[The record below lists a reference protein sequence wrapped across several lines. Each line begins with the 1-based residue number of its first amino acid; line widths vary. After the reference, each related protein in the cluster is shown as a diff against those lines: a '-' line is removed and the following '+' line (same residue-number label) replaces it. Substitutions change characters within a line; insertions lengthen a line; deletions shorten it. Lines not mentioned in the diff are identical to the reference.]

1 MKDFFK
7 YVLATVVGIFLT
19 SIIMFAFG
27 AMSIVG
33 MIASGEAT
41 KSIDPNSVLV
51 LKLDGIMSEQSED
64 NFMNKING
72 IEGLSF
78 ENTMQAIQRA
88 AANDD
93 VAGIYIE
100 AGQFGADIAQVEE
113 LHAELK
119 KFRNTGKWIIAY
131 GEEYNT
137 LSYYLASTANKV
149 YMNPQGTVNWIGL
162 GGEAMYIKNTLAK
175 FGIKYVPVKVG
186 KYKSAV
192 ERYTADEMSAADRE
206 QTERYLHGWWNTIV
220 KAVSE
225 NRHISTSKLNKY
237 ADDMITLGDPKQFV
251 ETKMVDKLLYTDEV
265 KPAVKKFMKL
275 DEDDDINQISVDD
288 ILNTKIKEDGDKV
301 AVYYA
306 FGNIIDEETPQ
317 GIFAG
322 TTNIVAKR
330 VCQDLQEIA
339 DNDKIKAVVLR
350 INSGGGS
357 AYASE
362 QIWHQVKKLREK
374 KPVVVSMSG
383 AAASGGYYISAPA
396 NYIIADNTTIT
407 GSIGIYGLYRDM
419 SELYTKKLGI
429 SFSQIGTNR
438 NSVLGSQEYGFT
450 PEQFT
455 ALQNNVNRG
464 YELFKKRVAEGRKMT
479 LAQVENIAQ
488 GRVWLGKDAK
498 EIGLVDEIG
507 GLNRAIAKAA
517 SLAKCKEYYA
527 QTWGE
532 APSLLEQ
539 LLNQSTGIDT
549 YLDAKLKN
557 TLGALYEPVMMM
569 NEYEQMDKVQAR
581 MPYIINIK

>member
-7 YVLATVVGIFLT
+7 YVLATVVGLVLT
-19 SIIMFAFG
+19 SIIMFALG

-41 KSIDPNSVLV
+41 KSIDHNSVLV
-51 LKLDGIMSEQSED
+51 LKLDGMMSEQSED

-88 AANDD
+88 AANED

-100 AGQFGADIAQVEE
+100 AGQFGADLAQAEE
-113 LHAELK
+113 LHAELE

-131 GEEYNT
+131 GENYNV

-149 YMNPQGTVNWIGL
+149 YMNPQGTINWIGL

-206 QTERYLHGWWNTIV
+206 QTERYLKGWWNTIV
-220 KAVSE
+220 KGVSA
-225 NRHISTSKLNKY
+225 NRHISAADLNKY
-237 ADDMITLGDPKQFV
+237 ADDMIALGEPKQFV
-251 ETKMVDKLLYTDEV
+251 STKMVDKLLYTDEV

-288 ILNTKIKEDGDKV
+288 ILNTKIQEDGDEI

-306 FGNIIDEETPQ
+306 FGNIVNETSTE
-317 GIFAG
+317 GMFNG
-322 TTNIVAKR
+322 TYIAAKD
-330 VCQDLQEIA
+330 VCRDLQEIA
-339 DNDKIKAVVLR
+339 DDDHIKAVVLR

-429 SFSQIGTNR
+429 NFSQVGTNR

-464 YELFKKRVAEGRKMT
+464 YELFKSRVAEGRKLT
-479 LAQVENIAQ
+479 AAQVENIAQ
-488 GRVWLGKDAK
+488 GRVWLGEDAK
-498 EIGLVDEIG
+498 KIGLVDEIG

-527 QTWGE
+527 ETWGE
-532 APSLLEQ
+532 TPSLLEQ
-539 LLNQSTGIDT
+539 LLANSTDMDT
-549 YLDAKLKN
+549 YLDTKLKN

-581 MPYIINIK
+581 MPYIIRIK

>member
-131 GEEYNT
+131 GEDYNT

-149 YMNPQGTVNWIGL
+149 YMNPQGSIKWLGI
-162 GGEAMYIKNTLAK
+162 GGETMYIKNALAK
-175 FGIKYVPVKVG
+175 LGIKYVPVKVG

-192 ERYTADEMSAADRE
+192 EQLTADEMSEADRE
-206 QTERYLHGWWNTIV
+206 QTERYLNGWWNTIV

-225 NRHISTSKLNKY
+225 NRHISTANLNKY

-322 TTNIVAKR
+322 TNIVAKR

-407 GSIGIYGLYRDM
+407 GSIGIFGLFQDM
-419 SELYTKKLGI
+419 TDLYTKKLGI
-429 SFSQIGTNR
+429 NFSQVGTNR
-438 NSVLGSQEYGFT
+438 NSVFGSQKYGFT
-450 PEQFT
+450 PEQLT

-581 MPYIINIK
+581 MPYIISIK

>member
-7 YVLATVVGIFLT
+7 YVLATVVGLVLT
-19 SIIMFAFG
+19 SIIMFALG

-41 KSIDPNSVLV
+41 KSIDHNSVLV
-51 LKLDGIMSEQSED
+51 LKLDGMMSEQSED

-72 IEGLSF
+72 IQGLSF

-88 AANDD
+88 AANED

-100 AGQFGADIAQVEE
+100 AGQFGADLAQAEE
-113 LHAELK
+113 LHAELE
-119 KFRNTGKWIIAY
+119 KFRKTGKWIIAY
-131 GEEYNT
+131 GENYNV

-149 YMNPQGTVNWIGL
+149 YMNPQGTINWIGL
-162 GGEAMYIKNTLAK
+162 GGETMYLKNALAK
-175 FGIKYVPVKVG
+175 VGIKFVPVRVG
-186 KYKSAV
+186 KYKSLV
-192 ERYTADEMSAADRE
+192 ERVTADEMSAADRE
-206 QTERYLHGWWNTIV
+206 QTERYLKGWWNTIV
-220 KAVSE
+220 KGVSA
-225 NRHISTSKLNKY
+225 NRHISAADLNKY
-237 ADDMITLGDPKQFV
+237 ADDMIALGEPKQFV
-251 ETKMVDKLLYTDEV
+251 STKMVDKLLYTDEV
-265 KPAVKKFMKL
+265 KPAVKKFMNL

-288 ILNTKIKEDGDKV
+288 ILNTKIQEDGDEI

-306 FGNIIDEETPQ
+306 FGDIVNETSTE
-317 GIFAG
+317 GMFNG
-322 TTNIVAKR
+322 TCIAAKD
-330 VCQDLQEIA
+330 VCRDLQEIA
-339 DNDKIKAVVLR
+339 DDDHIKAVVLR

-407 GSIGIYGLYRDM
+407 GSIGIFGLYQDM

-429 SFSQIGTNR
+429 NFSQVGTNR
-438 NSVLGSQEYGFT
+438 NSVLGSQKYGFT
-450 PEQFT
+450 PEQLT
-455 ALQNNVNRG
+455 ALQNSINRG
-464 YELFKKRVAEGRKMT
+464 YELFKSRVAEGRKLT
-479 LAQVENIAQ
+479 AAQVENIAQ
-488 GRVWLGKDAK
+488 GRVWLGEDAK
-498 EIGLVDEIG
+498 KIGLVDEIG

-527 QTWGE
+527 ETWGE
-532 APSLLEQ
+532 TPSLLEQ
-539 LLNQSTGIDT
+539 LLANSTDMDT
-549 YLDAKLKN
+549 YLDTKLKN

-581 MPYIINIK
+581 MPYIIRIK

>member
-93 VAGIYIE
+93 VAGIYID
-100 AGQFGADIAQVEE
+100 AGQFGADLAQVEE

-131 GEEYNT
+131 GEEYNI

>member
-7 YVLATVVGIFLT
+7 YVLATVVGLVLT
-19 SIIMFAFG
+19 SIIMFALG

-41 KSIDPNSVLV
+41 KSIDHNSVLV

-88 AANDD
+88 AANED

-100 AGQFGADIAQVEE
+100 AGQFGADLAQAEE
-113 LHAELK
+113 LHSELE
-119 KFRNTGKWIIAY
+119 KFRKTGKWIIAY
-131 GEEYNT
+131 GEDYNV

-206 QTERYLHGWWNTIV
+206 QTERYLKGWWNTIV
-220 KAVSE
+220 KGVSA
-225 NRHISTSKLNKY
+225 NRHISAADLNKY
-237 ADDMITLGDPKQFV
+237 ADDMIALDEPKQFV
-251 ETKMVDKLLYTDEV
+251 STKMVDKLLYTDEV
-265 KPAVKKFMKL
+265 KPAVKKFMNL
-275 DEDDDINQISVDD
+275 DEDADINQISVDD
-288 ILNTKIKEDGDKV
+288 ILNTKIQEDGDEI

-306 FGNIIDEETPQ
+306 FGNIVNETSTE
-317 GIFAG
+317 GMFNG
-322 TTNIVAKR
+322 TYIAAKD
-330 VCQDLQEIA
+330 VCRDLQEIA
-339 DNDKIKAVVLR
+339 DDDHIKAVVLR

-429 SFSQIGTNR
+429 NFSQVGTNR

-464 YELFKKRVAEGRKMT
+464 YELFKSRVAEGRKLT
-479 LAQVENIAQ
+479 AAQVENIAQ
-488 GRVWLGKDAK
+488 GRVWLGEDAK
-498 EIGLVDEIG
+498 KIGLVDEIG

-527 QTWGE
+527 ETWGE
-532 APSLLEQ
+532 TPSLLEQ
-539 LLNQSTGIDT
+539 LLANSTDMDT
-549 YLDAKLKN
+549 YLDTKLKN

-581 MPYIINIK
+581 MPYIIRIK

>member
-7 YVLATVVGIFLT
+7 YVLATVVGLVLT
-19 SIIMFAFG
+19 SIIMFALG

-41 KSIDPNSVLV
+41 KSIDHNSVLV
-51 LKLDGIMSEQSED
+51 LKLDGMMSEQSED

-88 AANDD
+88 AANED

-100 AGQFGADIAQVEE
+100 AGQFGADLAQAEE
-113 LHAELK
+113 LHAELE
-119 KFRNTGKWIIAY
+119 KFRKTGKWIIAY
-131 GEEYNT
+131 GEDYNV

-149 YMNPQGTVNWIGL
+149 YMNPQGTINWIGL

-206 QTERYLHGWWNTIV
+206 QTERYLKGWWNTIV
-220 KAVSE
+220 KGVSA
-225 NRHISTSKLNKY
+225 NRHISAADLNKY
-237 ADDMITLGDPKQFV
+237 ADDMIALGEPKQFV
-251 ETKMVDKLLYTDEV
+251 STKMVDKLLYTDEV
-265 KPAVKKFMKL
+265 KPAVKKFMNL

-288 ILNTKIKEDGDKV
+288 ILNTKIQEDGDEI

-306 FGNIIDEETPQ
+306 FGNIVNETSTE
-317 GIFAG
+317 GMFNG
-322 TTNIVAKR
+322 TYIAAKD
-330 VCQDLQEIA
+330 VCRDLQEIA
-339 DNDKIKAVVLR
+339 DDDHIKAVVLR

-407 GSIGIYGLYRDM
+407 GSIGIYGLYQDM

-429 SFSQIGTNR
+429 NFSQVGTNR

-464 YELFKKRVAEGRKMT
+464 YELFKSRVAEGRKLT
-479 LAQVENIAQ
+479 AAQVENIAQ
-488 GRVWLGKDAK
+488 GRVWLGEDAK
-498 EIGLVDEIG
+498 KIGLVDEIG

-527 QTWGE
+527 ETWGE
-532 APSLLEQ
+532 TPSLLEQ
-539 LLNQSTGIDT
+539 LLANSTDMDT
-549 YLDAKLKN
+549 YLDTKLKN

-581 MPYIINIK
+581 MPYIIRIK

>member
-7 YVLATVVGIFLT
+7 YVLATVVGLVLT
-19 SIIMFAFG
+19 SIIMFALG

-41 KSIDPNSVLV
+41 KSIDHNSVLV
-51 LKLDGIMSEQSED
+51 LKLDGMMSEQSED

-88 AANDD
+88 AANED

-100 AGQFGADIAQVEE
+100 AGQFGADLAQAEE
-113 LHAELK
+113 LHAELE
-119 KFRNTGKWIIAY
+119 KFRKTGKWIIAY
-131 GEEYNT
+131 GENYNV

-149 YMNPQGTVNWIGL
+149 YMNPQGTINWIGL

-206 QTERYLHGWWNTIV
+206 QTERYLKGWWNTIV
-220 KAVSE
+220 KGVSA
-225 NRHISTSKLNKY
+225 NRHISAADLNKY
-237 ADDMITLGDPKQFV
+237 ADDMIALGEPKQFV
-251 ETKMVDKLLYTDEV
+251 STKMVDKLLYTDEV
-265 KPAVKKFMKL
+265 KPAVKKFMNL

-288 ILNTKIKEDGDKV
+288 ILNTKIQEDGDEI

-306 FGNIIDEETPQ
+306 FGNIVNETSTE
-317 GIFAG
+317 GMFNG
-322 TTNIVAKR
+322 TYIAAKD
-330 VCQDLQEIA
+330 VCRDLQEIA
-339 DNDKIKAVVLR
+339 DDDHIKAVVLR

-464 YELFKKRVAEGRKMT
+464 YELFKSRVAEGRKLT
-479 LAQVENIAQ
+479 AAQVENIAQ
-488 GRVWLGKDAK
+488 GRVWLGEDAK
-498 EIGLVDEIG
+498 KIGLVDEIG

-527 QTWGE
+527 ETWGE
-532 APSLLEQ
+532 TPSLLEQ
-539 LLNQSTGIDT
+539 LLTNSTDMDT
-549 YLDAKLKN
+549 YLDTKLKN

-581 MPYIINIK
+581 MPYIIRIK

>member
-131 GEEYNT
+131 GEEYNI

-225 NRHISTSKLNKY
+225 NRHISTAKLNKY

-429 SFSQIGTNR
+429 NFSQVGTNR

-464 YELFKKRVAEGRKMT
+464 YELFKKRVAEGRKLT
-479 LAQVENIAQ
+479 PAQVENIAQ
-488 GRVWLGKDAK
+488 GRVWLGEDAK
-498 EIGLVDEIG
+498 KIGLVDEIG

-527 QTWGE
+527 ETWGE
-532 APSLLEQ
+532 TPSLLEQ
-539 LLNQSTGIDT
+539 LLANSTDMDT
-549 YLDAKLKN
+549 YLDTKLKN

-581 MPYIINIK
+581 MPYIIRIK

>member
-131 GEEYNT
+131 GEEYNI

-237 ADDMITLGDPKQFV
+237 ADDMITLDDPKQFV

>member
-131 GEEYNT
+131 GEEYNI

-149 YMNPQGTVNWIGL
+149 YMNPLGTVNWIGL

-225 NRHISTSKLNKY
+225 NRHISTAKLNKY

-275 DEDDDINQISVDD
+275 DEDDDINQISIDD

>member
-7 YVLATVVGIFLT
+7 YVLATVVGLVLT
-19 SIIMFAFG
+19 SIIMFALG

-41 KSIDPNSVLV
+41 KSIDHNSVLV
-51 LKLDGIMSEQSED
+51 LKLDGMMSEQSED

-88 AANDD
+88 AANED

-100 AGQFGADIAQVEE
+100 AGQFGADLAQAEE
-113 LHAELK
+113 LHAELE
-119 KFRNTGKWIIAY
+119 KFRKTGKWIIAY
-131 GEEYNT
+131 GENYNV

-149 YMNPQGTVNWIGL
+149 YMNPQGTINWIGL

-206 QTERYLHGWWNTIV
+206 QTERYLKGWWNTIV
-220 KAVSE
+220 KGVSA
-225 NRHISTSKLNKY
+225 NRHISAADLNKY
-237 ADDMITLGDPKQFV
+237 ADDMIALGEPKQFV
-251 ETKMVDKLLYTDEV
+251 STKMVDKLLYTDEV

-288 ILNTKIKEDGDKV
+288 ILNTKIQEDGDEI

-306 FGNIIDEETPQ
+306 FGNIVNETSTE
-317 GIFAG
+317 GMFNG
-322 TTNIVAKR
+322 TYIAAKD
-330 VCQDLQEIA
+330 VCRDLQEIA
-339 DNDKIKAVVLR
+339 DDDHIKAVVLR

-464 YELFKKRVAEGRKMT
+464 YELFKSRVAEGRKLT
-479 LAQVENIAQ
+479 AAQVENIAQ
-488 GRVWLGKDAK
+488 GRVWLGEDAK
-498 EIGLVDEIG
+498 KIGLVDEIG

-527 QTWGE
+527 ETWGE
-532 APSLLEQ
+532 TPSLLEQ
-539 LLNQSTGIDT
+539 LLANSTDMDT
-549 YLDAKLKN
+549 YLDTKLKN

-581 MPYIINIK
+581 MPYIIRIK

>member
-225 NRHISTSKLNKY
+225 NRHISAAKLNKY

-581 MPYIINIK
+581 MPYIISIK

>member
-131 GEEYNT
+131 GEEYNI

-225 NRHISTSKLNKY
+225 NRHISTAKLNKY

-275 DEDDDINQISVDD
+275 DEDNDINQISVDD

-549 YLDAKLKN
+549 YLDTKLKN

>member
-131 GEEYNT
+131 GEEYNI

-225 NRHISTSKLNKY
+225 NRHISTAKLNKY

>member
-131 GEEYNT
+131 GEEYNI

-288 ILNTKIKEDGDKV
+288 ILNTKIEEDGDKV

>member
-7 YVLATVVGIFLT
+7 YVLATVVGLVLT
-19 SIIMFAFG
+19 SIIMFALG

-41 KSIDPNSVLV
+41 KSIDHNSVLV
-51 LKLDGIMSEQSED
+51 LKLDGMMSEQSED

-88 AANDD
+88 AANKD

-100 AGQFGADIAQVEE
+100 AGQFGADLAQAEE
-113 LHAELK
+113 LHAELE
-119 KFRNTGKWIIAY
+119 KFRKTGKWIIAY
-131 GEEYNT
+131 GEDYNV

-149 YMNPQGTVNWIGL
+149 YMNPQGTINWIGL
-162 GGEAMYIKNTLAK
+162 GGETMYLKNALAK
-175 FGIKYVPVKVG
+175 VGIKFVPVRVG
-186 KYKSAV
+186 KYKSLV
-192 ERYTADEMSAADRE
+192 ERVTADEMSAADRE
-206 QTERYLHGWWNTIV
+206 QTERYLKGWWNTIV
-220 KAVSE
+220 KGVSA
-225 NRHISTSKLNKY
+225 NRHISAADLNKY
-237 ADDMITLGDPKQFV
+237 ADDMIALGEPKQFV
-251 ETKMVDKLLYTDEV
+251 STKMVDKLLYTDEV
-265 KPAVKKFMKL
+265 KPAVKKFMNL

-288 ILNTKIKEDGDKV
+288 ILNTKIQEDGDEI

-306 FGNIIDEETPQ
+306 FGNIVNETSTE
-317 GIFAG
+317 GMFNG
-322 TTNIVAKR
+322 TYIAAKD
-330 VCQDLQEIA
+330 VCRDLQEIA
-339 DNDKIKAVVLR
+339 DDDHIKAVVLR

-407 GSIGIYGLYRDM
+407 GSIGIFGLYQDM

-429 SFSQIGTNR
+429 NFSQVGTNR
-438 NSVLGSQEYGFT
+438 NSVLGSQKYGFT
-450 PEQFT
+450 PEQLT

-464 YELFKKRVAEGRKMT
+464 YELFKSRVAEGRKLT
-479 LAQVENIAQ
+479 AAQVENIAQ
-488 GRVWLGKDAK
+488 GRVWLGEDAK
-498 EIGLVDEIG
+498 KIGLVDEIG

-527 QTWGE
+527 ETWGE
-532 APSLLEQ
+532 TPSLLEQ
-539 LLNQSTGIDT
+539 LLANSTDMDT
-549 YLDAKLKN
+549 YLDTKLKN

-581 MPYIINIK
+581 MPYIIRIK

>member
-225 NRHISTSKLNKY
+225 NRHISTAKLNKY

-539 LLNQSTGIDT
+539 LLNQSTEIDT

-581 MPYIINIK
+581 MPYIISIK

>member
-7 YVLATVVGIFLT
+7 YVLATVVGLVLT
-19 SIIMFAFG
+19 SIIMFALG

-41 KSIDPNSVLV
+41 KSIDHNSVLV
-51 LKLDGIMSEQSED
+51 LKLDGMMSEQSED

-72 IEGLSF
+72 IQGLSF

-100 AGQFGADIAQVEE
+100 AGQFGADLAQAEE
-113 LHAELK
+113 LHAELE
-119 KFRNTGKWIIAY
+119 KFRKTGKWIIAY
-131 GEEYNT
+131 GEDYNV

-149 YMNPQGTVNWIGL
+149 YMNPQGTINWIGL

-206 QTERYLHGWWNTIV
+206 QTERYLKGWWNTIV
-220 KAVSE
+220 KGVSA
-225 NRHISTSKLNKY
+225 NRHISAADLNKY
-237 ADDMITLGDPKQFV
+237 ADDMIALGEPKQFV
-251 ETKMVDKLLYTDEV
+251 STKMVDKLLYTDEV

-288 ILNTKIKEDGDKV
+288 ILNTKIQEDGDEI

-306 FGNIIDEETPQ
+306 FGNIVNETSTE
-317 GIFAG
+317 GMFNG
-322 TTNIVAKR
+322 TYIAAKD
-330 VCQDLQEIA
+330 VCRDLQEIA
-339 DNDKIKAVVLR
+339 DDDHIKAVVLR

-464 YELFKKRVAEGRKMT
+464 YELFKSRVAEGRKMT
-479 LAQVENIAQ
+479 AAQVENIAQ
-488 GRVWLGKDAK
+488 GRVWLGEDAK
-498 EIGLVDEIG
+498 KIGLVDEIG

-527 QTWGE
+527 ETWGE
-532 APSLLEQ
+532 TPSLLEQ
-539 LLNQSTGIDT
+539 LLANSTDMDT
-549 YLDAKLKN
+549 YLDTKLKN

-581 MPYIINIK
+581 MPYIIRIK

>member
-7 YVLATVVGIFLT
+7 YVLATVVGLVLT
-19 SIIMFAFG
+19 SIIMFALG

-41 KSIDPNSVLV
+41 KSIDHNSVLV
-51 LKLDGIMSEQSED
+51 LKLDGMMSEQSED

-100 AGQFGADIAQVEE
+100 AGQFGADLAQAEE
-113 LHAELK
+113 LHAELE
-119 KFRNTGKWIIAY
+119 KFRKTGKWIIAY
-131 GEEYNT
+131 GEDYNV

-206 QTERYLHGWWNTIV
+206 QTERYLKGWWNTIV
-220 KAVSE
+220 KGVSA
-225 NRHISTSKLNKY
+225 NRHISAADLNKY
-237 ADDMITLGDPKQFV
+237 ADDMIALGEPKQFV
-251 ETKMVDKLLYTDEV
+251 STKMVDKLLYTDEV
-265 KPAVKKFMKL
+265 KPAVKKFMNL

-288 ILNTKIKEDGDKV
+288 ILNTKIQEDGDEI

-306 FGNIIDEETPQ
+306 FGNIVNETSTE
-317 GIFAG
+317 GMFNG
-322 TTNIVAKR
+322 TYIAAKD
-330 VCQDLQEIA
+330 VCRDLQEIA
-339 DNDKIKAVVLR
+339 DDDHIKAVVLR

-429 SFSQIGTNR
+429 NFSQVGTNR
-438 NSVLGSQEYGFT
+438 NSVLGSQEFGFT

-464 YELFKKRVAEGRKMT
+464 YELFKSRVAEGRKLT
-479 LAQVENIAQ
+479 PAQVENIAQ
-488 GRVWLGKDAK
+488 GRVWLGEDAK
-498 EIGLVDEIG
+498 KIGLVDEIG

-527 QTWGE
+527 ETWGE
-532 APSLLEQ
+532 TPSLLEQ
-539 LLNQSTGIDT
+539 LLANSTDMDT
-549 YLDAKLKN
+549 YLDTKLKN

-581 MPYIINIK
+581 MPYIIRIK

>member
-7 YVLATVVGIFLT
+7 YVLATVVGLVLT
-19 SIIMFAFG
+19 SIIMFALG

-41 KSIDPNSVLV
+41 KSIDHNSVLV
-51 LKLDGIMSEQSED
+51 LKLDGMMSEQSED

-88 AANDD
+88 AANED

-100 AGQFGADIAQVEE
+100 AGQFGADLAQAEE
-113 LHAELK
+113 LHAELE
-119 KFRNTGKWIIAY
+119 KFRKTGKWIIAY
-131 GEEYNT
+131 GEDYNV

-162 GGEAMYIKNTLAK
+162 GGETMYLKNALAK
-175 FGIKYVPVKVG
+175 VGIKFVPVKVG

-192 ERYTADEMSAADRE
+192 ERVTADEMSAADRE
-206 QTERYLHGWWNTIV
+206 QTERYLKGWWNTIV
-220 KAVSE
+220 KGVSAS
-225 NRHISTSKLNKY
+225 RHISAADLNKY
-237 ADDMITLGDPKQFV
+237 ADDMIALGEPKQFV
-251 ETKMVDKLLYTDEV
+251 STKMVDKLLYTDEV

-288 ILNTKIKEDGDKV
+288 ILNTKIQEDGDEI

-306 FGNIIDEETPQ
+306 FGNIVNETPTE
-317 GIFAG
+317 GMFNG
-322 TTNIVAKR
+322 TCIAAKD
-330 VCQDLQEIA
+330 VCRDLQEIA
-339 DNDKIKAVVLR
+339 DDDHIKAVVLR

-407 GSIGIYGLYRDM
+407 GSIGIFGLYQDM

-429 SFSQIGTNR
+429 NFSQVGTNR
-438 NSVLGSQEYGFT
+438 NSVLGSQKYGFT
-450 PEQFT
+450 PEQLT

-464 YELFKKRVAEGRKMT
+464 YELFKSRVAEGRKLT
-479 LAQVENIAQ
+479 AAQVENIAQ
-488 GRVWLGKDAK
+488 GRVWLGEDAK
-498 EIGLVDEIG
+498 KIGLVDEIG

-527 QTWGE
+527 ETWGE
-532 APSLLEQ
+532 TPSLLEQ
-539 LLNQSTGIDT
+539 LLASSTDMDT
-549 YLDAKLKN
+549 YLDTKLKN

-581 MPYIINIK
+581 MPYIIRIK

>member
-7 YVLATVVGIFLT
+7 YVLATVVGLVLT

-41 KSIDPNSVLV
+41 KSIDHNSVLV
-51 LKLDGIMSEQSED
+51 LKLDGMMSEQSED

-88 AANDD
+88 AANED

-100 AGQFGADIAQVEE
+100 AGQFGADLAQAEE
-113 LHAELK
+113 LHAELE
-119 KFRNTGKWIIAY
+119 KFRKTGKWIIAY
-131 GEEYNT
+131 GEDYNV

-149 YMNPQGTVNWIGL
+149 YMNPQGTINWIGL

-206 QTERYLHGWWNTIV
+206 QTERYLKGWWNTIV
-220 KAVSE
+220 KGVSA
-225 NRHISTSKLNKY
+225 NRHISAADLNKY
-237 ADDMITLGDPKQFV
+237 ADDMIALGEPKQFV
-251 ETKMVDKLLYTDEV
+251 STKMVDKLLYTDEV
-265 KPAVKKFMKL
+265 KPAVKKFMNL

-288 ILNTKIKEDGDKV
+288 ILNTKIQEDGDEI

-306 FGNIIDEETPQ
+306 FGNIVNETSTE
-317 GIFAG
+317 GMFNG
-322 TTNIVAKR
+322 TYIAAKD
-330 VCQDLQEIA
+330 VCRDLQEIA
-339 DNDKIKAVVLR
+339 DDDHIKAVVLR

-407 GSIGIYGLYRDM
+407 GSIGIYGLYQDM

-429 SFSQIGTNR
+429 NFSQVGTNR

-464 YELFKKRVAEGRKMT
+464 YELFKSRVAEGRKLT
-479 LAQVENIAQ
+479 AAQVENIAQ
-488 GRVWLGKDAK
+488 GRVWLGEDAK
-498 EIGLVDEIG
+498 KIGLVDEIG

-527 QTWGE
+527 ETWGE
-532 APSLLEQ
+532 TPSLLEQ
-539 LLNQSTGIDT
+539 LLANSTDMDT
-549 YLDAKLKN
+549 YLDTKLKN

-581 MPYIINIK
+581 MPYIIRIK

>member
-131 GEEYNT
+131 GEEYNI

-225 NRHISTSKLNKY
+225 NRHISTAKLNKY

-317 GIFAG
+317 GSFAG
-322 TTNIVAKR
+322 TNIVAKK

-464 YELFKKRVAEGRKMT
+464 YELFKSRVAEGRKLT
-479 LAQVENIAQ
+479 AAQVENIAQ
-488 GRVWLGKDAK
+488 GRVWLGEDAK
-498 EIGLVDEIG
+498 KIGLVDEIG

-527 QTWGE
+527 ETWGE
-532 APSLLEQ
+532 TPSLLEQ
-539 LLNQSTGIDT
+539 LLANSTDMDT
-549 YLDAKLKN
+549 YLDTKLKN

>member
-7 YVLATVVGIFLT
+7 YVLATVVGLVLT
-19 SIIMFAFG
+19 SIIMFALG

-41 KSIDPNSVLV
+41 KSIDHNSVLV

-88 AANDD
+88 AANED

-100 AGQFGADIAQVEE
+100 AGQFGADLAQAEE
-113 LHAELK
+113 LHSELE
-119 KFRNTGKWIIAY
+119 KFRKTGKWIIAY
-131 GEEYNT
+131 GEDYNV

-206 QTERYLHGWWNTIV
+206 QTERYLKGWWNTIV
-220 KAVSE
+220 KGVSA
-225 NRHISTSKLNKY
+225 NRHISAADLNKY
-237 ADDMITLGDPKQFV
+237 ADDMIALDEPKQFV
-251 ETKMVDKLLYTDEV
+251 STKMVDKLLYTDEV
-265 KPAVKKFMKL
+265 KPAVKKFMNL
-275 DEDDDINQISVDD
+275 DEDADINQISVDD
-288 ILNTKIKEDGDKV
+288 ILNTKIQEDGDEI

-306 FGNIIDEETPQ
+306 FGNIVNETSTE
-317 GIFAG
+317 GMFNG
-322 TTNIVAKR
+322 TYIAAKD
-330 VCQDLQEIA
+330 VCRDLQEIA
-339 DNDKIKAVVLR
+339 DDDHIKAVVLR

-429 SFSQIGTNR
+429 SFSQVGTNR

-464 YELFKKRVAEGRKMT
+464 YELFKSRVAEGRKLT
-479 LAQVENIAQ
+479 AAQVENIAQ
-488 GRVWLGKDAK
+488 GRVWLGEDAK
-498 EIGLVDEIG
+498 KIGLVDEIG

-527 QTWGE
+527 ETWGE
-532 APSLLEQ
+532 TPSLLEQ
-539 LLNQSTGIDT
+539 LLANSTDMDT
-549 YLDAKLKN
+549 YLDTKLKN

-581 MPYIINIK
+581 MPYIIRIK

>member
-51 LKLDGIMSEQSED
+51 LKLDGMMSEQSED
-64 NFMNKING
+64 NFMDKING

-113 LHAELK
+113 LHAELE

-149 YMNPQGTVNWIGL
+149 YMNPQGSVKWLGI
-162 GGEAMYIKNTLAK
+162 GGETMYIKNALAK
-175 FGIKYVPVKVG
+175 LGIKYVPVKVG

-192 ERYTADEMSAADRE
+192 EQLTADEMSEADRE
-206 QTERYLHGWWNTIV
+206 QTERYLNGWWNTIV
-220 KAVSE
+220 KAVSAS
-225 NRHISTSKLNKY
+225 RHISVAELNKY

-288 ILNTKIKEDGDKV
+288 ILNTKIKEDGDRV

-306 FGNIIDEETPQ
+306 FGNIIDDETPQ

-322 TTNIVAKR
+322 TNIVAKR

-383 AAASGGYYISAPA
+383 VAASGGYYISAPA

-407 GSIGIYGLYRDM
+407 GSIGIFGLFQDM
-419 SELYTKKLGI
+419 TELYTKKLGI
-429 SFSQIGTNR
+429 NFSQVGTNR
-438 NSVLGSQEYGFT
+438 NSVFGSQKYGFT
-450 PEQFT
+450 PEQLT

-488 GRVWLGKDAK
+488 GRVWLGEDAK
-498 EIGLVDEIG
+498 RIGLVDEIG

-569 NEYEQMDKVQAR
+569 NEYEHMDKVQAR
-581 MPYIINIK
+581 MPYIISIK

>member
-7 YVLATVVGIFLT
+7 YVLATVVGLVLT
-19 SIIMFAFG
+19 SIIMFALG

-41 KSIDPNSVLV
+41 KSIDHNSVLV
-51 LKLDGIMSEQSED
+51 LKLDGMMSEQSED

-88 AANDD
+88 AANED

-100 AGQFGADIAQVEE
+100 AGQFGADLAQAEE
-113 LHAELK
+113 LHAELE
-119 KFRNTGKWIIAY
+119 KFRKTGKWIIAY
-131 GEEYNT
+131 GEDYNV

-149 YMNPQGTVNWIGL
+149 YMNPQGTINWIGL

-206 QTERYLHGWWNTIV
+206 QTERYLKGWWNTIV
-220 KAVSE
+220 KGVSA
-225 NRHISTSKLNKY
+225 NRHISAADLNKY
-237 ADDMITLGDPKQFV
+237 ADDMIALGEPKQFV
-251 ETKMVDKLLYTDEV
+251 STKMVDKLLYTDEV

-288 ILNTKIKEDGDKV
+288 ILNTKIQEDGDEI

-306 FGNIIDEETPQ
+306 FGNIVNETSTE
-317 GIFAG
+317 GMFNG
-322 TTNIVAKR
+322 TYIAAKD
-330 VCQDLQEIA
+330 VCRDLQEIA
-339 DNDKIKAVVLR
+339 DDDHIKAVVLR

-464 YELFKKRVAEGRKMT
+464 YELFKSRVAEGRKLT
-479 LAQVENIAQ
+479 AAQVENIAQ
-488 GRVWLGKDAK
+488 GRVWLGEDAK
-498 EIGLVDEIG
+498 KIGLVDEIG

-527 QTWGE
+527 ETWGE
-532 APSLLEQ
+532 TPSLLEQ
-539 LLNQSTGIDT
+539 LLANSTDMDT
-549 YLDAKLKN
+549 YLDTKLKN

-581 MPYIINIK
+581 MPYIIRIK

>member
-7 YVLATVVGIFLT
+7 YVLATVVGLVLT
-19 SIIMFAFG
+19 SIIMFALG

-41 KSIDPNSVLV
+41 KSIDHNSVLV
-51 LKLDGIMSEQSED
+51 LKLDGMMSEQSED

-100 AGQFGADIAQVEE
+100 AGQFGADLAQAEE
-113 LHAELK
+113 LHAELE

-131 GEEYNT
+131 GEEYNI

-175 FGIKYVPVKVG
+175 IGIKYVPVKVG

-206 QTERYLHGWWNTIV
+206 QTERYLKGWWNTIV
-220 KAVSE
+220 KGVSA
-225 NRHISTSKLNKY
+225 NRHISAADLNKY
-237 ADDMITLGDPKQFV
+237 ADDMIALGEPKQFV
-251 ETKMVDKLLYTDEV
+251 STKMVDKLLYTDEV
-265 KPAVKKFMKL
+265 KPAVKKFMNL

-288 ILNTKIKEDGDKV
+288 ILNTKIQEDGDEI

-306 FGNIIDEETPQ
+306 FGNIVNETPTE
-317 GIFAG
+317 GMFNG
-322 TTNIVAKR
+322 TCIAAKD
-330 VCQDLQEIA
+330 VCRDLQEIA
-339 DNDKIKAVVLR
+339 DDDHIKAVVLR

-357 AYASE
+357 SYASE

-429 SFSQIGTNR
+429 NFSQVGTNR

-464 YELFKKRVAEGRKMT
+464 YELFKKRVAEGRKLT
-479 LAQVENIAQ
+479 AAQVENIAQ
-488 GRVWLGKDAK
+488 GRVWLGEDAK
-498 EIGLVDEIG
+498 KIGLVDEIG

-527 QTWGE
+527 ETWGE

>member
-100 AGQFGADIAQVEE
+100 AGQFGADLAQAEE
-113 LHAELK
+113 LHAELE

-131 GEEYNT
+131 GEEYNI

-237 ADDMITLGDPKQFV
+237 ADDMITLDDPKQFV

-288 ILNTKIKEDGDKV
+288 ILNTKIKEDGNKV

>member
-7 YVLATVVGIFLT
+7 YVLATVVGLVLT
-19 SIIMFAFG
+19 SIIMFALG

-41 KSIDPNSVLV
+41 KSIDHNSVLV
-51 LKLDGIMSEQSED
+51 LKLDGMMSEQSED

-100 AGQFGADIAQVEE
+100 AGQFGADLAQAEE
-113 LHAELK
+113 LHAELD
-119 KFRNTGKWIIAY
+119 KFRKTGKWIIAY
-131 GEEYNT
+131 GENYNV

-149 YMNPQGTVNWIGL
+149 YMNPQGTINWIGL

-206 QTERYLHGWWNTIV
+206 QTERYLKGWWNTIV
-220 KAVSE
+220 KGVSA
-225 NRHISTSKLNKY
+225 NRHISAADLNKY
-237 ADDMITLGDPKQFV
+237 ADDMIALGEPKQFV
-251 ETKMVDKLLYTDEV
+251 STKMVDKLLYTDEV

-288 ILNTKIKEDGDKV
+288 ILNTKIQEDGDEI

-306 FGNIIDEETPQ
+306 FGNIVNETSTE
-317 GIFAG
+317 GMFNG
-322 TTNIVAKR
+322 TYIAAKD
-330 VCQDLQEIA
+330 VCRDLQEIA
-339 DNDKIKAVVLR
+339 DDDHIKAVVLR

-464 YELFKKRVAEGRKMT
+464 YELFKSRVAEGRKLT
-479 LAQVENIAQ
+479 AAQVENIAQ
-488 GRVWLGKDAK
+488 GRVWLGEDAK
-498 EIGLVDEIG
+498 KIGLVDEIG

-527 QTWGE
+527 ETWGE
-532 APSLLEQ
+532 TPSLLEQ
-539 LLNQSTGIDT
+539 LLANSTDMDT
-549 YLDAKLKN
+549 YLDTKLKN

-581 MPYIINIK
+581 MPYIIRIK

>member
-7 YVLATVVGIFLT
+7 YVLATVVGLVLT
-19 SIIMFAFG
+19 SIIMFALG

-41 KSIDPNSVLV
+41 KSIDHNSVLV
-51 LKLDGIMSEQSED
+51 LKLDGMMSEQSED

-88 AANDD
+88 AANED

-100 AGQFGADIAQVEE
+100 AGQFGADLAQAEE
-113 LHAELK
+113 LHAELE
-119 KFRNTGKWIIAY
+119 KFRKTGKWIIAY
-131 GEEYNT
+131 GEDYNV

-149 YMNPQGTVNWIGL
+149 YMNPQGTINWIGL

-206 QTERYLHGWWNTIV
+206 QTERYLKGWWNTIV
-220 KAVSE
+220 KGVSA
-225 NRHISTSKLNKY
+225 NRHISAADLNKY
-237 ADDMITLGDPKQFV
+237 ADDMIALGEPKQFV
-251 ETKMVDKLLYTDEV
+251 STKMVDKLLYTDEV
-265 KPAVKKFMKL
+265 KPAVKKFMNL
-275 DEDDDINQISVDD
+275 GEDDDINQISVDD
-288 ILNTKIKEDGDKV
+288 ILNTKIQEDGDEI

-306 FGNIIDEETPQ
+306 FGNIVNETSTE
-317 GIFAG
+317 GMFNG
-322 TTNIVAKR
+322 TYIAAKD
-330 VCQDLQEIA
+330 VCRDLQEIA
-339 DNDKIKAVVLR
+339 DDDHIKAVVLR

-464 YELFKKRVAEGRKMT
+464 YELFKSRVAEGRKLT
-479 LAQVENIAQ
+479 AAQVENIAQ
-488 GRVWLGKDAK
+488 GRVWLGEDAK
-498 EIGLVDEIG
+498 KIGLVDEIG

-527 QTWGE
+527 ETWGE
-532 APSLLEQ
+532 TPSLLEQ
-539 LLNQSTGIDT
+539 LLANSTDMDT
-549 YLDAKLKN
+549 YLDTKLKN

-581 MPYIINIK
+581 MPYIIRIK

>member
-7 YVLATVVGIFLT
+7 YVLATVVGLVLT
-19 SIIMFAFG
+19 SIIMFALG

-41 KSIDPNSVLV
+41 KSIDHNSVLV

-88 AANDD
+88 AANKD

-100 AGQFGADIAQVEE
+100 AGQFGADLAQAEE
-113 LHAELK
+113 LHAELE
-119 KFRNTGKWIIAY
+119 KFRKTGKWIIAY
-131 GEEYNT
+131 GEDYNV

-149 YMNPQGTVNWIGL
+149 YMNPQGTINWIGL

-206 QTERYLHGWWNTIV
+206 QTERYLKGWWNTIV
-220 KAVSE
+220 KGVSA
-225 NRHISTSKLNKY
+225 NRHISAADLNKY
-237 ADDMITLGDPKQFV
+237 ADDMIALGEAKQFV
-251 ETKMVDKLLYTDEV
+251 STKMVDKLLYTDEV

-288 ILNTKIKEDGDKV
+288 ILNTKIQEDGDEI

-306 FGNIIDEETPQ
+306 FGNIVNETPTE
-317 GIFAG
+317 GMFNG
-322 TTNIVAKR
+322 TCIAAKD
-330 VCQDLQEIA
+330 VCRDLQEIA
-339 DNDKIKAVVLR
+339 DDDHIKAVVLR

-429 SFSQIGTNR
+429 NFSQVGTNR

-464 YELFKKRVAEGRKMT
+464 YELFKSRVAEGRKLT
-479 LAQVENIAQ
+479 AAQVENIAQ
-488 GRVWLGKDAK
+488 GRVWLGEDAK
-498 EIGLVDEIG
+498 KIGLVDEIG

-527 QTWGE
+527 ETWGE
-532 APSLLEQ
+532 TPSLLEQ
-539 LLNQSTGIDT
+539 LLANSTDMDT
-549 YLDAKLKN
+549 YLDTKLKN

-581 MPYIINIK
+581 MPYIIRIK

>member
-7 YVLATVVGIFLT
+7 YVLATVVGLVLT
-19 SIIMFAFG
+19 SIIMFALG

-41 KSIDPNSVLV
+41 KSIDHNSVLV
-51 LKLDGIMSEQSED
+51 LKLDGMMSEQSED

-88 AANDD
+88 AANED

-100 AGQFGADIAQVEE
+100 AGQFGADLAQAEE
-113 LHAELK
+113 LHAELE
-119 KFRNTGKWIIAY
+119 KFRKTGKWIIAY
-131 GEEYNT
+131 GEDYNV

-149 YMNPQGTVNWIGL
+149 YMNPQGTINWIGL

-206 QTERYLHGWWNTIV
+206 QTERYLKGWWNTIV
-220 KAVSE
+220 KGVSA
-225 NRHISTSKLNKY
+225 NRHISAADLNKY
-237 ADDMITLGDPKQFV
+237 ADDMIALGEPKQFV
-251 ETKMVDKLLYTDEV
+251 STKMVDKLLYTDEV
-265 KPAVKKFMKL
+265 KPAVKKFMNL

-288 ILNTKIKEDGDKV
+288 ILNTKIQEDGDEI

-306 FGNIIDEETPQ
+306 FGNIVNETSTE
-317 GIFAG
+317 GMFNG
-322 TTNIVAKR
+322 TYIAAKD
-330 VCQDLQEIA
+330 VCRDLQEIA
-339 DNDKIKAVVLR
+339 DDDHIKAVVLR

-455 ALQNNVNRG
+455 TLQNNVNRG
-464 YELFKKRVAEGRKMT
+464 YELFKSRVAEGRKLT
-479 LAQVENIAQ
+479 AAQVENIAQ
-488 GRVWLGKDAK
+488 GRVWLGEDAK
-498 EIGLVDEIG
+498 KIGLVDEIG

-527 QTWGE
+527 ETWGE
-532 APSLLEQ
+532 TPSLLEQ
-539 LLNQSTGIDT
+539 LLANSTDMDT
-549 YLDAKLKN
+549 YLDTKLKN

-581 MPYIINIK
+581 MPYIIRIK

>member
-131 GEEYNT
+131 GEEYNI

-225 NRHISTSKLNKY
+225 NRHISTAKLNKY

-429 SFSQIGTNR
+429 NFSQVGTNR

>member
-7 YVLATVVGIFLT
+7 YVLATVVGLVLT
-19 SIIMFAFG
+19 SIIMFALG

-41 KSIDPNSVLV
+41 KSIDHNSVLV
-51 LKLDGIMSEQSED
+51 LKLDGMMSEQSED

-88 AANDD
+88 AANND

-100 AGQFGADIAQVEE
+100 AGQFGADLAQAEE
-113 LHAELK
+113 LHAELE
-119 KFRNTGKWIIAY
+119 KFRKTGKWIIAY
-131 GEEYNT
+131 GEDYNV

-149 YMNPQGTVNWIGL
+149 YMNPQGTINWIGL

-206 QTERYLHGWWNTIV
+206 QTERYLKGWWNTIV
-220 KAVSE
+220 KGVSA
-225 NRHISTSKLNKY
+225 NRHISAADLNKY
-237 ADDMITLGDPKQFV
+237 ADDMIALGEPKQFV
-251 ETKMVDKLLYTDEV
+251 STKMVDKLLYTDEV

-288 ILNTKIKEDGDKV
+288 ILNTKIQEDGDEI

-306 FGNIIDEETPQ
+306 FGNIVNETPTE
-317 GIFAG
+317 GMFNG
-322 TTNIVAKR
+322 TCIAAKD
-330 VCQDLQEIA
+330 VCRDLQEIA
-339 DNDKIKAVVLR
+339 DDDHIKAVVLR

-429 SFSQIGTNR
+429 NFSQVGTNR

-464 YELFKKRVAEGRKMT
+464 YELFKSRVAEGRKLT
-479 LAQVENIAQ
+479 AAQVENIAQ
-488 GRVWLGKDAK
+488 GRVWLGEDAK
-498 EIGLVDEIG
+498 KIGLVDEIG

-527 QTWGE
+527 ETWGE
-532 APSLLEQ
+532 TPSLLEQ
-539 LLNQSTGIDT
+539 LLANSTDMDT
-549 YLDAKLKN
+549 YLDTKLKN

-581 MPYIINIK
+581 MPYIIRIK

>member
-7 YVLATVVGIFLT
+7 YVLATVVGLVLT
-19 SIIMFAFG
+19 SIIMFALG

-41 KSIDPNSVLV
+41 KSIDHNSVLV
-51 LKLDGIMSEQSED
+51 LKLDGMMSEQSED

-78 ENTMQAIQRA
+78 ENTMQAIQRT
-88 AANDD
+88 AANED

-100 AGQFGADIAQVEE
+100 AGQFGADLAQAEE
-113 LHAELK
+113 LHAELE
-119 KFRNTGKWIIAY
+119 KFRKTGKWIIAY
-131 GEEYNT
+131 GEDYNV

-149 YMNPQGTVNWIGL
+149 YMNPQGTINWIGL

-206 QTERYLHGWWNTIV
+206 QTERYLKGWWNTIV
-220 KAVSE
+220 KGVSA
-225 NRHISTSKLNKY
+225 NRHISAADLNKY
-237 ADDMITLGDPKQFV
+237 ADDMIALGEPKQFV
-251 ETKMVDKLLYTDEV
+251 STKMVDKLLYTDEV

-288 ILNTKIKEDGDKV
+288 ILNTKIQEDGDEI

-306 FGNIIDEETPQ
+306 FGNIVNETSTE
-317 GIFAG
+317 GMFNG
-322 TTNIVAKR
+322 TYIAAKD
-330 VCQDLQEIA
+330 VCRDLQEIA
-339 DNDKIKAVVLR
+339 DDDHIKAVVLR

-464 YELFKKRVAEGRKMT
+464 YELFKSRVAEGRKLT
-479 LAQVENIAQ
+479 AAQVENIAQ
-488 GRVWLGKDAK
+488 GRVWLGEDAK
-498 EIGLVDEIG
+498 KIGLVDEIG

-527 QTWGE
+527 ETWGE
-532 APSLLEQ
+532 TPSLLEQ
-539 LLNQSTGIDT
+539 LLANSTDMDT
-549 YLDAKLKN
+549 YLDTKLKN

-581 MPYIINIK
+581 MPYIIRIK

>member
-225 NRHISTSKLNKY
+225 NRHISTAKLNKY

-581 MPYIINIK
+581 MPYIISIK

>member
-1 MKDFFK
+1 M
-7 YVLATVVGIFLT
+7 
-19 SIIMFAFG
+19 
-27 AMSIVG
+27 
-33 MIASGEAT
+33 
-41 KSIDPNSVLV
+41 
-51 LKLDGIMSEQSED
+51 
-64 NFMNKING
+64 
-72 IEGLSF
+72 
-78 ENTMQAIQRA
+78 
-88 AANDD
+88 
-93 VAGIYIE
+93 
-100 AGQFGADIAQVEE
+100 
-113 LHAELK
+113 
-119 KFRNTGKWIIAY
+119 
-131 GEEYNT
+131 
-137 LSYYLASTANKV
+137 
-149 YMNPQGTVNWIGL
+149 
-162 GGEAMYIKNTLAK
+162 
-175 FGIKYVPVKVG
+175 
-186 KYKSAV
+186 
-192 ERYTADEMSAADRE
+192 
-206 QTERYLHGWWNTIV
+206 
-220 KAVSE
+220 
-225 NRHISTSKLNKY
+225 
-237 ADDMITLGDPKQFV
+237 
-251 ETKMVDKLLYTDEV
+251 
-265 KPAVKKFMKL
+265 
-275 DEDDDINQISVDD
+275 
-288 ILNTKIKEDGDKV
+288 
-301 AVYYA
+301 
-306 FGNIIDEETPQ
+306 
-317 GIFAG
+317 
-322 TTNIVAKR
+322 
-330 VCQDLQEIA
+330 
-339 DNDKIKAVVLR
+339 
-350 INSGGGS
+350 
-357 AYASE
+357 
-362 QIWHQVKKLREK
+362 KKLREK

>member
-7 YVLATVVGIFLT
+7 YVLATVVGLVLT
-19 SIIMFAFG
+19 SIIMFALG

-41 KSIDPNSVLV
+41 KSIDHNSVLV
-51 LKLDGIMSEQSED
+51 LKLDGMMSEQSED

-72 IEGLSF
+72 IQGLSF

-88 AANDD
+88 AANED

-100 AGQFGADIAQVEE
+100 AGQFGADLAQAEE
-113 LHAELK
+113 LHAELE
-119 KFRNTGKWIIAY
+119 KFRKTGKWIIAY
-131 GEEYNT
+131 GENYNV

-149 YMNPQGTVNWIGL
+149 YMNPQGTINWIGL
-162 GGEAMYIKNTLAK
+162 GGETMYLKNALAK
-175 FGIKYVPVKVG
+175 VGIKFVPVRVG
-186 KYKSAV
+186 KYKSLV
-192 ERYTADEMSAADRE
+192 ERVTADEMSAADRE
-206 QTERYLHGWWNTIV
+206 QTERYLKGWWNTIV
-220 KAVSE
+220 KGVSA
-225 NRHISTSKLNKY
+225 NRHISAADLNKY
-237 ADDMITLGDPKQFV
+237 ADDMIALGEPKQFV
-251 ETKMVDKLLYTDEV
+251 STKMVDKLLYTDEV
-265 KPAVKKFMKL
+265 KPAVKKFMNL

-288 ILNTKIKEDGDKV
+288 ILNTKIQEDGDEI

-306 FGNIIDEETPQ
+306 FGDIVNETSTE
-317 GIFAG
+317 GMFNG
-322 TTNIVAKR
+322 TCIAAKD
-330 VCQDLQEIA
+330 VCRDLQEIA
-339 DNDKIKAVVLR
+339 DDDHIKAVVLR

-407 GSIGIYGLYRDM
+407 GSIGIFGLYQDM

-429 SFSQIGTNR
+429 NFSQVGTNR
-438 NSVLGSQEYGFT
+438 NSVFGSQKYGFT
-450 PEQFT
+450 PEQLT
-455 ALQNNVNRG
+455 ALQNSINRG
-464 YELFKKRVAEGRKMT
+464 YELFKSRVAEGRKLT
-479 LAQVENIAQ
+479 AAQVENIAQ
-488 GRVWLGKDAK
+488 GRVWLGEDAK
-498 EIGLVDEIG
+498 KIGLVDEIG

-527 QTWGE
+527 ETWGE
-532 APSLLEQ
+532 TPSLLEQ
-539 LLNQSTGIDT
+539 LLANSTDMDT
-549 YLDAKLKN
+549 YLDTKLKN

-581 MPYIINIK
+581 MPYIIRIK

>member
-7 YVLATVVGIFLT
+7 YVLATVVGLVLT
-19 SIIMFAFG
+19 SIIMFALG

-41 KSIDPNSVLV
+41 KSIDHNSVLV
-51 LKLDGIMSEQSED
+51 LKLDGMMSEQSED

-88 AANDD
+88 AANED

-100 AGQFGADIAQVEE
+100 AGQFGADLAQAEE
-113 LHAELK
+113 LHAELE
-119 KFRNTGKWIIAY
+119 KFRKTGKWIIAY
-131 GEEYNT
+131 GEDYNV

-149 YMNPQGTVNWIGL
+149 YMNPQGTINWIGL

-206 QTERYLHGWWNTIV
+206 QTERYLKGWWNTIV
-220 KAVSE
+220 KGVSA
-225 NRHISTSKLNKY
+225 NRHISAADLNKY

-288 ILNTKIKEDGDKV
+288 ILNTKIQEDGDEI

-306 FGNIIDEETPQ
+306 FGNIVNETSTE
-317 GIFAG
+317 GMFNG
-322 TTNIVAKR
+322 TYIAAKD
-330 VCQDLQEIA
+330 VCRDLQEIA
-339 DNDKIKAVVLR
+339 DDDHIKAVVLR

-464 YELFKKRVAEGRKMT
+464 YELFKSRVAEGRKLT
-479 LAQVENIAQ
+479 AAQVENIAQ
-488 GRVWLGKDAK
+488 GRVWLGEDAK
-498 EIGLVDEIG
+498 KIGLVDEIG

-527 QTWGE
+527 ETWGE
-532 APSLLEQ
+532 TPSLLEQ
-539 LLNQSTGIDT
+539 LLANSTDMDT
-549 YLDAKLKN
+549 YLDTKLKN

-581 MPYIINIK
+581 MPYIIRIK

>member
-7 YVLATVVGIFLT
+7 YVLATVVGLVLT
-19 SIIMFAFG
+19 SIIMFALG

-41 KSIDPNSVLV
+41 KSIDHNSVLV
-51 LKLDGIMSEQSED
+51 LKLDGMMSEQSED

-72 IEGLSF
+72 IQGLSF

-88 AANDD
+88 AANED

-100 AGQFGADIAQVEE
+100 AGQFGADLAQAEE
-113 LHAELK
+113 LHAELE
-119 KFRNTGKWIIAY
+119 KFRKTGKWIIAY
-131 GEEYNT
+131 GENYNV

-149 YMNPQGTVNWIGL
+149 YMNPQGTINWIGL
-162 GGEAMYIKNTLAK
+162 GGETMYLKNALAK
-175 FGIKYVPVKVG
+175 VGIKFVPVRVG
-186 KYKSAV
+186 KYKSLV
-192 ERYTADEMSAADRE
+192 ERVTADEMSAADRE
-206 QTERYLHGWWNTIV
+206 QTERYLKGWWNTIV
-220 KAVSE
+220 KGVSA
-225 NRHISTSKLNKY
+225 NRHISAADLNKY
-237 ADDMITLGDPKQFV
+237 ADDMIALGEPKQFV
-251 ETKMVDKLLYTDEV
+251 STKMVDKLLYTDEV
-265 KPAVKKFMKL
+265 KPAVKKFMNL

-288 ILNTKIKEDGDKV
+288 ILNTKIQEDGDEI

-306 FGNIIDEETPQ
+306 FGDIVNETSTE
-317 GIFAG
+317 GMFNG
-322 TTNIVAKR
+322 TYIAAKD
-330 VCQDLQEIA
+330 VCRDLQEIA
-339 DNDKIKAVVLR
+339 DDDHIKAVVLR

-407 GSIGIYGLYRDM
+407 GSIGIFGLYQDM

-429 SFSQIGTNR
+429 NFSQVGTNR
-438 NSVLGSQEYGFT
+438 NSVLGSQKYGFT
-450 PEQFT
+450 PEQLT
-455 ALQNNVNRG
+455 ALQNSINRG
-464 YELFKKRVAEGRKMT
+464 YELFKSRVAEGRKLT
-479 LAQVENIAQ
+479 AAQVENIAQ
-488 GRVWLGKDAK
+488 GRVWLGEDAK
-498 EIGLVDEIG
+498 KIGLVDEIG

-527 QTWGE
+527 ETWGE
-532 APSLLEQ
+532 TPSLLEQ
-539 LLNQSTGIDT
+539 LLANSTDMDT
-549 YLDAKLKN
+549 YLDTKLKN

-581 MPYIINIK
+581 MPYIIRIK